1 MSWKRN
7 KGGSSNLSSPLWP
20 LTPPSPPSAFSAGQ
34 LEGSFTSQSKPLPGS
49 TPPTTRHRRA
59 TDGAPSHSDCESK
72 PSGAHVTCFLSRG
85 LRPPSS
91 PCAAGGG
98 TGPSS
103 PQGDRTVGRGCVAHL
118 TGLRGH
124 AGLDFLH
131 FPFPPPTG
139 MACKPQGRM
148 DPEEQSCLFFLFFFF
163 K

>member
-1 MSWKRN
+1 METEQGRVIQPEFPA
-7 KGGSSNLSSPLWP
+7 LALDPT
-20 LTPPSPPSAFSAGQ
+20 LTPLRFLRRAAGGVFHKSEQALAGLNPTDDAPPTAPRLTQTA
-34 LEGSFTSQSKPLPGS
+34 SQS
-49 TPPTTRHRRA
+49 PT
-59 TDGAPSHSDCESK
+59 
-72 PSGAHVTCFLSRG
+72 GAHVTCFLSRG